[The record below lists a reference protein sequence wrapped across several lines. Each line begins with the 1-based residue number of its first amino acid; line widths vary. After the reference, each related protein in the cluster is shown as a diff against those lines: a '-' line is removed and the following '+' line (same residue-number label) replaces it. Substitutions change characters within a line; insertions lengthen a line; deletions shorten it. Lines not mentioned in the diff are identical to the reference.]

1 MEEKIIDADDY
12 ADWLKWVSDA
22 KRRKQTMFES
32 TNFEEIPV
40 LLQIHETEGGDVHN
54 NSNNKLTT
62 SDNDEVST
70 R

>member
-1 MEEKIIDADDY
+1 
-12 ADWLKWVSDA
+12 
-22 KRRKQTMFES
+22 MFES

-54 NSNNKLTT
+54 NSSNKLTT

-70 R
+70 RWK